1 MLMALGQLSWWE
13 VWRPP
18 ALGRDREWERLD
30 GLLDW
35 TPFERLLA
43 PLRDARRGR
52 PGYPPLALF
61 KALLAGQWGNHSTR
75 SLERALRQSPVLRR
89 FAGFAVADPTPDH
102 SSFSRFHSALAARGL
117 DAALFAELE
126 RQLDALGLFRK
137 RATLLDATLLE
148 AQLRRP
154 PYSAGRA
161 AKHPLDPDADW
172 SFSGRGR
179 QSHFGYKAH
188 LGLDLGSLLIRR
200 AELSS
205 AKVYESELAERLICA
220 DAGAVYAD
228 KAYESKARRAALR
241 RRGIKPRIMH
251 RAHKHQPQLPHWQ
264 QVHNRLIGQV
274 RRQVE
279 CIFGILKQR
288 YRYRRVGHRG
298 LARNALELR
307 LKCFAYNLRRALTLR
322 EAG

>member
-1 MLMALGQLSWWE
+1 M
-13 VWRPP
+13 
-18 ALGRDREWERLD
+18 
-30 GLLDW
+30 
-35 TPFERLLA
+35 
-43 PLRDARRGR
+43 
-52 PGYPPLALF
+52 
-61 KALLAGQWGNHSTR
+61 TR

-89 FAGFAVADPTPDH
+89 FAGFAAADPTPDH

-179 QSHFGYKAH
+179 RSHFGYKAH

-279 CIFGILKQR
+279 CSFGILKQH
-288 YRYRRVGHRG
+288 YRYRRVGHR
-298 LARNALELR
+298 APPPAHAHRRPLETPAGGRSAPSAPR
-307 LKCFAYNLRRALTLR
+307 LHTPAASAPRTAPTPADDFCNSLLG
-322 EAG
+322 AGISWRTSGAPR

>member
-1 MLMALGQLSWWE
+1 M
-13 VWRPP
+13 
-18 ALGRDREWERLD
+18 
-30 GLLDW
+30 
-35 TPFERLLA
+35 
-43 PLRDARRGR
+43 
-52 PGYPPLALF
+52 
-61 KALLAGQWGNHSTR
+61 
-75 SLERALRQSPVLRR
+75 
-89 FAGFAVADPTPDH
+89 
-102 SSFSRFHSALAARGL
+102 
-117 DAALFAELE
+117 
-126 RQLDALGLFRK
+126 
-137 RATLLDATLLE
+137 
-148 AQLRRP
+148 
-154 PYSAGRA
+154 
-161 AKHPLDPDADW
+161 
-172 SFSGRGR
+172 
-179 QSHFGYKAH
+179 
-188 LGLDLGSLLIRR
+188 
-200 AELSS
+200 SS

-279 CIFGILKQR
+279 CIFGILKQH